1 MAASKPAKRPRQGAL
16 ASSILVL
23 EILKRIPRHR
33 KISATELQAQLGA
46 AGIGRELRT
55 IQRHL
60 DALCEHFDIE
70 RDDRAKPYGY
80 RWKEQAAGLTLP
92 ALSETES
99 LLLTLAE
106 RQLGEL
112 LPPSVRL
119 SLQNLFREARI
130 RIDASDGIGAGAAE
144 WLRKVRVVSP
154 TQPMLPPK
162 LASGVLE
169 AASGALYRNEWLEVT
184 YVNAD
189 SCRIEARVMPLGLAQ
204 QGVRMYLVCRFEDY
218 EDERS
223 LALHRIERAC
233 GTGLRFERPAD
244 FDLATFDAQGRFGFG
259 DGKEI
264 ELRLSIDREL
274 GAHLLET
281 PLSSDQ
287 RARVV
292 GDRIELQAAVVESLR
307 LIWWLRTFGDG
318 VTVLSPQQVAHAVAG
333 ARS

>member
-23 EILKRIPRHR
+23 ELLKRIPRHR
-33 KISATELQAQLGA
+33 KISASELRTQLGA

-70 RDDRAKPYGY
+70 RDDRSKPYGY
-80 RWKEQAAGLTLP
+80 RWKERAAGLAFP
-92 ALSETES
+92 VLSETES
-99 LLLTLAE
+99 MLLMLAE
-106 RQLGEL
+106 RQLGDL

-119 SLQNLFREARI
+119 SLQGLFCEARS
-130 RIDASDGIGAGAAE
+130 RIDASDGMGAAE

-154 TQPMLPPK
+154 TQPMLPPQ
-162 LASGVLE
+162 LAPGVLE
-169 AASGALYRNEWLEVT
+169 ASSGALFRNEWLDVT

-189 SCRIEARVMPLGLAQ
+189 GRRIKARVMPLGLAQ
-204 QGVRMYLVCRFEDY
+204 QGVRMYLVCRFEGY

-233 GTGLRFERPAD
+233 GTDLRFERPAD

-264 ELRLSIDREL
+264 ALRLSIDQEL

-287 RARVV
+287 QARVV
-292 GDRIELQAAVVESLR
+292 GDRIELRATVVESLR
-307 LIWWLRTFGDG
+307 LVWWLRTFGDG
-318 VTVLSPQQVAHAVAG
+318 VSVLEPRRLAAAVKGGHA
-333 ARS
+333 